1 MSSFLFDVGQ
11 VFPTGSGQVAAGGE
25 RGFALVGAFVI
36 PKPVLFSVGENY
48 ESGAQVLRVSACL
61 LLGIIGVKV
70 WPFCFQHTKGATF
83 SGEYV
88 IGAPALAIQFKTH
101 SVVMQ
106 KIPAAVFERLVDQD
120 ARKSF
125 GFGHDRKF
133 EYSSGRRINVSRRDS
148 ESLDKRT

>member
-48 ESGAQVLRVSACL
+48 KRGAQVFGISTGLF
-61 LLGIIGVKV
+61 LGVVGVKV
-70 WPFCFQHTKGATF
+70 WSFRFEYAKGAPF

-88 IGAPALAIQFKTH
+88 IGAPTLAIQFKTH
-101 SVVMQ
+101 SMVVQ

-125 GFGHDRKF
+125 GFGHDRK
-133 EYSSGRRINVSRRDS
+133 
-148 ESLDKRT
+148 